1 MSHHLFKI
9 TLNFLAV
16 VLLISLVAIPFFF
29 AKNFSQ
35 IAGVKT
41 ATLYLVISQIE
52 KFPNLILSQSGDRFT
67 INYTK
72 YGDNQAFLGVLIIN
86 NPTDRTQSYS
96 LEVTSGQAK
105 VFFGE
110 DLDNPITE
118 ISVPS
123 SASVPISLLSSQEFS
138 SENQTVEFVLNPDN

>member
-16 VLLISLVAIPFFF
+16 VLLISLIATPFFF

-41 ATLYLVISQIE
+41 VTPYLVISQIE
-52 KFPNLILSQSGDRFT
+52 KFPNLTFSQNGNQYT

-72 YGDNQAFLGVLIIN
+72 YGNNQAFLGILIIN

-96 LEVTSGQAK
+96 LVTTSGQAK

-110 DLDNPITE
+110 DLQNQITS
-118 ISVPS
+118 ISIPS
-123 SASVPISLLSSQEFS
+123 SASVPISLYSEQETLG
-138 SENQTVEFVLNPDN
+138 ENQTVEFTIQTD